1 MTLMKMFTLL
11 ILLATISAMAAACAT
26 VAPPGYDGAW
36 EQRQADS
43 LEWENDPWR

>member
-1 MTLMKMFTLL
+1 MTALKILALF
-11 ILLATISAMAAACAT
+11 ILLACMSAMLAACST

-36 EQRQADS
+36 EQRQADQ